1 MSFCNTRSMIRLS
14 FFKKNID
21 SLIAAAAG
29 FLIIFLFTRHS
40 GIGVCPDGVVYT
52 TAAENLRATGK
63 YIDFTHGPVIDFPAF
78 YSIFLSGIMWLT
90 GLKPLTFAPFLNA
103 FLFAMIIYLA
113 GIIMEQFEYRS
124 KWYKAAILSCIVLS
138 PGLLEDYSMMWSE
151 TLFILFLLLFMMAMY
166 RYLQYGSR
174 KALITAAI
182 ITAFACITRYAGIT
196 IIATGGI
203 IILLNNKLSL
213 PKRFTD
219 GLIFGAI
226 SPLLLIINFWR
237 NYMVSGTLTG
247 HREQSITPLI
257 TNMHDAGIIFSD
269 WLPFVHGNNTSA
281 IIVVIAIIAGLII
294 LCITQFLKDHRIS
307 RYESIAAAYALF
319 YILFIIATATI
330 SRFEGL
336 ISRFMTPAF
345 IPLLWSGSYW
355 LVPLSKQSKT
365 FVKKLSLAGLGI
377 FILSS
382 FQYNQLAA
390 DAETWDGVKDAGIPG
405 YTEDQWTKSETV
417 RFIEKNEL
425 PFKES
430 YTIYSDAYDA
440 VYWFTGR
447 PGKFLPAREYKP
459 AVKEFLNDPHCYMVW
474 FNDGANSDLVD
485 LNFITRIKKMKLV
498 KQFSDGAI
506 YEYGK

>member
-1 MSFCNTRSMIRLS
+1 MTRLT
-14 FFKKNID
+14 FLKKNID

-29 FLIIFLFTRHS
+29 FFIIFLFTRHS

-52 TAAENLRATGK
+52 TAAENLRTTGK
-63 YIDFTHGPVIDFPAF
+63 YIDFSHGPVIDFPAF
-78 YSIFLSGIMWLT
+78 YSIFLSGLMWLT
-90 GLKPLTFAPFLNA
+90 GLKPLAFAPFLNA
-103 FLFAMIIYLA
+103 LLFALIIYVA
-113 GIIMEQFEYRS
+113 GLITEQFEYKS

-151 TLFILFLLLFMMAMY
+151 TLFILFLLLFIMAMH
-166 RYLQYGSR
+166 RYLRFDSK
-174 KALITAAI
+174 KALIAAAI
-182 ITAFACITRYAGIT
+182 VTSVACITRYAGIT
-196 IIATGGI
+196 IIITGGI

-213 PKRFTD
+213 QRRFFD

-247 HREQSITPLI
+247 HREPSITPLI
-257 TNMHDAGIIFSD
+257 ANMHDAGVVFSN
-269 WLPFVHGNNTSA
+269 WLPFAHDNYGTA
-281 IIVVIAIIAGLII
+281 IVVILAIVVGLIV
-294 LCITQFLKDHRIS
+294 LCTRQLVRDNRIF
-307 RYESIAAAYALF
+307 RYESIAAAFALF
-319 YILFIIATATI
+319 YILFMIITATI

-336 ISRFMTPAF
+336 NSRFMTPAF
-345 IPLLWSGSYW
+345 IPLLWSASYW
-355 LVPLSKQSKT
+355 LVPLEKQRKT
-365 FVKKLSLAGLGI
+365 FVKKFSLAAMGI
-377 FILSS
+377 LLLVG
-382 FQYNQLAA
+382 FQYNQIAA

-417 RFIEKNEL
+417 QFIEKDAL
-425 PFKES
+425 PFKKN

-440 VYWFTGR
+440 IYWFTGR
-447 PGKFLPAREYKP
+447 PGKFLPPREYEP
-459 AVKEFLNDPHCYMVW
+459 AVKDFLKDPHCYMVW

-506 YEYGK
+506 YEYGN